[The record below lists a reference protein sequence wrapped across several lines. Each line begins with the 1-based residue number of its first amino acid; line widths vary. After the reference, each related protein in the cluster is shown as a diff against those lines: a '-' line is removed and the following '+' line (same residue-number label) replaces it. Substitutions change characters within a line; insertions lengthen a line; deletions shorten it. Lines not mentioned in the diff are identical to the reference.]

1 MRNSIISSRYRLEQQ
16 IGSGGMGTVWVGF
29 DTQLRRQIAVKLT
42 RTDHGNLPI
51 IRTLF
56 AQEARAVA
64 QLQHPNVVQIHD
76 FGIDSSSDGD
86 LPYIIMEL
94 LSGEDL
100 ETRLRR
106 HRRLAKAMVGSLMN
120 QAARA
125 LNTAHA
131 VGLIHRDLKPA
142 NLFLARTDG
151 GEVLKILDF
160 GVAAI
165 LNHGDATAA
174 GGAGYLCGTPQYMS
188 PEQLRDPSSV
198 DHRSDLY
205 SLAVVAYE
213 ALTGQLPFSVQS
225 VEELLTRLYDE
236 TGGITPPSQIL
247 PELGQA
253 TDEFFTRAL
262 HREPRQRFQSA
273 RELAAAFAALDE
285 AGPSSVT
292 VLVVDDEPDVA
303 VLVRHRLRQ
312 KIRRGTYE
320 FLFASDGV
328 SALEELRRHPRIDLV
343 LSDLNMP
350 GMDGLTLLERINEQY
365 PALKTVV
372 VSAYGDMRNI
382 REAMN
387 RGAFDFLTK
396 PIDFLDLERT
406 IDKAAQYVRS
416 LRRSIEWAEE
426 NALLRTLVSSS
437 LLDRL
442 MPAVAGAGATPGN
455 AAGATVAVINLRR
468 SQEAQPGQSSEPG
481 DPWPDSLVHGLNC
494 AFDKVAPE
502 IVQRGGTLE
511 RFLGNNALVVFRDTD
526 HAARALDACLAV
538 SARFE
543 LFRQGALANFR
554 VGIAVDAG
562 WVLYASV
569 GAPSLR
575 RMEYTVLGQPVSNAL
590 SLQTLAANEQILV
603 TSELVQQVADKFDF
617 QRRGSYVPPGEAAG
631 CPIFRLVGR
640 RLAPGS
646 EPVQVGDLT
655 AAPQNALDDTLFPGS
670 SGPPSTRVAG
680 VKSQRS

>member
-42 RTDHGNLPI
+42 RTDHSNLPI

-56 AQEARAVA
+56 AQEARAIA

-100 ETRLRR
+100 ETRLHR
-106 HRRLAKAMVGSLMN
+106 HRRLAKAMVVSLMN

-125 LNTAHA
+125 LNMAHA
-131 VGLIHRDLKPA
+131 AGLIHRDLKPA

-165 LNHGDATAA
+165 LNHGDASAA
-174 GGAGYLCGTPQYMS
+174 SGAGYLCGTPQYMS
-188 PEQLRDPSSV
+188 PEQLRDPSQA

-213 ALTGQLPFSVQS
+213 ALTGQPPFTAQS
-225 VEELLTRLYDE
+225 VEELLTKLYDE
-236 TGGITPPSQIL
+236 NARITPPSQLL

-253 TDEFFTRAL
+253 TDEFFARAL

-273 RELAAAFAALDE
+273 RELATAFAALDDT
-285 AGPSSVT
+285 GPSTVT

-328 SALEELRRHPRIDLV
+328 SALEQLRRHPSIDLV

-350 GMDGLTLLERINEQY
+350 GMDGLTLLERVNEQY
-365 PALKTVV
+365 PTLKTVV
-372 VSAYGDMRNI
+372 VSAYGDLRNI

-406 IDKAAQYVRS
+406 IDKAAQYVRT
-416 LRRSIEWAEE
+416 LRRSVEWAAE
-426 NALLRTLVSSS
+426 NALLRTLVGSS

-442 MPAVAGAGATPGN
+442 IPAYPGAGLAPGN
-455 AAGATVAVINLRR
+455 AAGATVAVLNLRR
-468 SQEAQPGQSSEPG
+468 GNDAQPEPDG
-481 DPWPDSLVHGLNC
+481 EPVLDSPDSLVHSLNS
-494 AFDKVAPE
+494 AFDAVAPE
-502 IVQRGGTLE
+502 LVRRGGTLE

-543 LFRQGALANFR
+543 LFRQGPLASFR

-575 RMEYTVLGQPVSNAL
+575 RMEHTVLGQPVNNAL
-590 SLQTLAANEQILV
+590 CLQALAEGEQILV
-603 TSELVQQVADKFDF
+603 TSKVVQQVVDKFDF
-617 QRRGSYVPPGEAAG
+617 QRRGSYVPPGEVASS
-631 CPIFRLVGR
+631 PIFRLVGR
-640 RLAPGS
+640 RLATGR
-646 EPVQVGDLT
+646 EPVHVEDR
-655 AAPQNALDDTLFPGS
+655 AAASPSALDDTLFPS
-670 SGPPSTRVAG
+670 SAGQPGARV
-680 VKSQRS
+680 KDQLS

>member
-42 RTDHGNLPI
+42 RTDHNNLPI

-56 AQEARAVA
+56 AQEARAIA

-76 FGIDSSSDGD
+76 FGIDSSSDSD

-106 HRRLAKAMVGSLMN
+106 QRRLARAMVVSLMN

-131 VGLIHRDLKPA
+131 AGLIHRDLKPA

-165 LNHGDATAA
+165 LNHGDAGAA
-174 GGAGYLCGTPQYMS
+174 SGAGYLCGTPQYMS
-188 PEQLRDPSSV
+188 PEQLRDPSQV

-213 ALTGQLPFSVQS
+213 ALTGQLPLSAQS
-225 VEELLTRLYDE
+225 VEELVTKLYDE
-236 TGGITPPSQIL
+236 SVRITPPSQIL
-247 PELGQA
+247 PELGPA
-253 TDEFFTRAL
+253 TDEFFARAL

-273 RELAAAFAALDE
+273 RELATAFAALDE
-285 AGPSSVT
+285 AGPSTVT

-328 SALEELRRHPRIDLV
+328 SALEQLRHHPSIDLV

-365 PALKTVV
+365 PTLKTVV

-406 IDKAAQYVRS
+406 IDKAAQYVRT
-416 LRRSIEWAEE
+416 LRRSVEWAAE

-442 MPAVAGAGATPGN
+442 MVPGAGAPPGN
-455 AAGATVAVINLRR
+455 AARATVAVINLRPGND
-468 SQEAQPGQSSEPG
+468 AQPGQEGEPVV
-481 DPWPDSLVHGLNC
+481 DSPDSFVHSLNS
-494 AFDKVAPE
+494 AFDAVAPE

-511 RFLGNNALVVFRDTD
+511 RFLGNNALAVFRDAD
-526 HAARALDACLAV
+526 HAARALEACLAV

-543 LFRQGALANFR
+543 LFRQGPLGSFR
-554 VGIAVDAG
+554 AGIAVDAG

-569 GAPSLR
+569 GSPSLR
-575 RMEYTVLGQPVSNAL
+575 RMEFTMLGEPVNRAL
-590 SLQTLAANEQILV
+590 CLQALAGDEHILV
-603 TSELVQQVADKFDF
+603 TSELVQQVVDKFDF
-617 QRRGSYVPPGEAAG
+617 QRRGSYVPPGAAASS
-631 CPIFRLVGR
+631 PVFRLIGR
-640 RLAPGS
+640 RLASGV
-646 EPVQVGDLT
+646 EPVHVGDL
-655 AAPQNALDDTLFPGS
+655 AATSPNGLPNGLDDTLFPGS
-670 SGPPSTRVAG
+670 PGQPSARA
-680 VKSQRS
+680 KSQLS

>member
-1 MRNSIISSRYRLEQQ
+1 MRNTMISGRYRLEQQ

-42 RTDHGNLPI
+42 RTDHSNLPI

-76 FGIDSSSDGD
+76 FGIDSSGDGD

-106 HRRLAKAMVGSLMN
+106 HRRLAKAMVVLLMN

-125 LNTAHA
+125 LNMAHTA
-131 VGLIHRDLKPA
+131 GLIHRDLKPA

-160 GVAAI
+160 GVAAM
-165 LNHGDATAA
+165 LNHGEATAT
-174 GGAGYLCGTPQYMS
+174 GGTGYLCGTPHYMS
-188 PEQLRDPSSV
+188 PEQLRDPSRV

-213 ALTGQLPFSVQS
+213 ALTGQLPFSAQS
-225 VEELLTRLYDE
+225 VEDLVTKLYDE
-236 TGGITPPSQIL
+236 SFSITPPSQVV
-247 PELGQA
+247 PELGHA

-262 HREPRQRFQSA
+262 HREPKQRFQSA
-273 RELAAAFAALDE
+273 REIATAFSALGE
-285 AGPSSVT
+285 EGQSPVT

-303 VLVRHRLRQ
+303 ILVRHRLRQ
-312 KIRRGTYE
+312 KIRSGTYE

-328 SALEELRRHPRIDLV
+328 SALEQLRRHPNIDL
-343 LSDLNMP
+343 LLTDLNMP
-350 GMDGLTLLERINEQY
+350 GMDGLTLLERVNEQY
-365 PALKTVV
+365 PALKVVV

-406 IDKAAQYVRS
+406 IEKTAQYVRT
-416 LRRSIEWAEE
+416 LRRSMEWAEE
-426 NALLRTLVSSS
+426 NALLRTLISSS
-437 LLDRL
+437 LRDRL
-442 MPAVAGAGATPGN
+442 MPVAPGAGALPCN
-455 AAGATVAVINLRR
+455 ATGATVAVLNLRW
-468 SQEAQPGQSSEPG
+468 SSEAQPGRDGEPMR
-481 DPWPDSLVHGLNC
+481 DSPDAVVHGLNC
-494 AFDKVAPE
+494 AFDAVAPE
-502 IVQRGGTLE
+502 IVQRGGTIE
-511 RFLGNNALVVFRDTD
+511 RFLGNNALVVFRDTG
-526 HAARALDACLAV
+526 HAACALDACLAV
-538 SARFE
+538 SARFASYRHG
-543 LFRQGALANFR
+543 LLKDFR
-554 VGIAVDAG
+554 VSIAVDVG

-590 SLQTLAANEQILV
+590 CLQTLAAGEQILV
-603 TSELVQQVADKFDF
+603 TSEVMQQVADQFDF
-617 QRRGSYVPPGEAAG
+617 QRRGSYIPPGEVDSRD
-631 CPIFRLVGR
+631 IFRLVGR
-640 RLAPGS
+640 RAAAGD
-646 EPVQVGDLT
+646 EPVHVGDL
-655 AAPQNALDDTLFPGS
+655 AAALPNALDDTLFPS
-670 SGPPSTRVAG
+670 SPGQPRAG
-680 VKSQRS
+680 AKAQQS